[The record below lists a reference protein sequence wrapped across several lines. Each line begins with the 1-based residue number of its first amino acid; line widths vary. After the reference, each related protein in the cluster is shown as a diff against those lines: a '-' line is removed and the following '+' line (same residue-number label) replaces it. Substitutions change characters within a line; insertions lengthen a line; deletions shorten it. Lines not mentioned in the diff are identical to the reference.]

1 MSIICPCGLNSGE
14 YKYNMTKFDL
24 LRKTELKIDKMS
36 LNNAN
41 LTDIAAKVADV
52 LGFKQNEVLVVDYQK
67 DSMTL
72 DILNSCVNAYNIV
85 GKKDR
90 LLDQLSTLPG
100 VEISNE
106 TTIRS
111 DGMLGWIAMD
121 EGPAREALRQSEQM
135 VSEILSN
142 IAKRVLVF
150 SSGAEV
156 AEKQIEDTNT
166 PAIMKCLESEG
177 YNVSR
182 GEVLR
187 DDPLFIAGKLREAAD
202 YAGYGVIITTGGV
215 GAEEK
220 DHTVE
225 AVKILDPE
233 AATPYICHFEIGTG
247 RHVKDGIK
255 IALGKYNDTLII
267 ALPGPNDEVTA
278 SLNILVEGLKANRDK
293 HVLAENIA
301 ANLRKILRKKMAHQ
315 EMH

>member
-1 MSIICPCGLNSGE
+1 
-14 YKYNMTKFDL
+14 MTKFDL
-24 LRKTELKIDKMS
+24 LRKTELKIDKML

-52 LGFKQNEVLVVDYQK
+52 LGFEENEVLVVDYQK

-72 DILNSCVNAYNIV
+72 DILNSCVNAYNII
-85 GKKDR
+85 GKQDR
-90 LLDQLSTLPG
+90 LLDQLSALPG
-100 VEISNE
+100 VEISKE

-121 EGPAREALRQSEQM
+121 EGPAREALQQSEQM
-135 VSEILSN
+135 VSEMLSN

-150 SSGAEV
+150 SSGTEV
-156 AEKQIEDTNT
+156 AEKQIKDTNT
-166 PAIMKCLESEG
+166 PTIMKRLESEG

-182 GEVLR
+182 GEVLK
-187 DDPLFIAGKLREAAD
+187 DDSLFISGKLREAAD

-215 GAEEK
+215 GAEDK

-225 AVKILDPE
+225 AVKLLDPE

-278 SLNILVEGLKANRDK
+278 SLNLLVEGLRAKLDK
-293 HVLAENIA
+293 HVFAENIA
-301 ANLRKILRKKMAHQ
+301 ANLRKILRKKMAHTDNLNVA
-315 EMH
+315 